1 MITCCEIAL
10 ASVVANVFCLAIVRN
25 YYVKMK
31 GLTIELKKKNGH
43 EQHQIDELKK
53 EVQQLKAALIYLYY
67 QNRKQNTLTNFTNS
81 ASSQEINEVKK
92 VNQIFADFCR
102 NEIGGQDINEIR
114 TKLNGRTLTEILEE
128 NEDYETTVDGLKRTK
143 GELEAEIT
151 LLTNSRK
158 NQVQE
163 KERIITRLKEEKKS
177 CETKYKKKAQLL
189 DTEQLENNKLT
200 EQITSL
206 ETKITELQT
215 ESKQEQQEYHHQ
227 LRQINLLFDAKAQ
240 DYQQL
245 QQEILTEVKPGV
257 KPSDLKKKLKRSKSA
272 NDIPTAPP
280 LPLINDQLKEKQQE
294 VENLRSKL
302 AQKNTELTETKEQ
315 LDNSLLARI
324 EAVKQFGLIYDKL
337 QLISKELDDTV
348 EQASDELVKGDE
360 KTSQLRTK
368 LWTAQQQ
375 IVSLQRDLNLAQR
388 VSELRNNNSF
398 PTKETNG
405 GETYGLIILLAGTYL
420 LSA

>member
-1 MITCCEIAL
+1 
-10 ASVVANVFCLAIVRN
+10 
-25 YYVKMK
+25 
-31 GLTIELKKKNGH
+31 
-43 EQHQIDELKK
+43 
-53 EVQQLKAALIYLYY
+53 
-67 QNRKQNTLTNFTNS
+67 
-81 ASSQEINEVKK
+81 
-92 VNQIFADFCR
+92 
-102 NEIGGQDINEIR
+102 
-114 TKLNGRTLTEILEE
+114 
-128 NEDYETTVDGLKRTK
+128 
-143 GELEAEIT
+143 
-151 LLTNSRK
+151 
-158 NQVQE
+158 
-163 KERIITRLKEEKKS
+163 
-177 CETKYKKKAQLL
+177 
-189 DTEQLENNKLT
+189 
-200 EQITSL
+200 
-206 ETKITELQT
+206 
-215 ESKQEQQEYHHQ
+215 
-227 LRQINLLFDAKAQ
+227 
-240 DYQQL
+240 
-245 QQEILTEVKPGV
+245 
-257 KPSDLKKKLKRSKSA
+257 SA